1 MWSACK
7 ESAEFPKRMHTHTG
21 RRKPGEHMSWYLQGY
36 FTASWWNHGFCI
48 YTVFTLSNFCKELR
62 DFNSLKKAAMNML
75 TGNIKPFNKICLWY
89 ECPQLGPRV
98 HGVWYSWNFL
108 FQGSCSYPM
117 VSSHCTHAGKA
128 FILSNFLQS
137 PRIPLGS
144 KMYRTQTRLLGY
156 TPEWAVTH
164 FLGPA
169 QRRRVQGRE
178 QPSFSFAHLER
189 AHHTCS
195 SPAIPTHEGR
205 LFEETIPP
213 SPVTREGWKIGTR
226 AIHVLCICDHDRI

>member
-7 ESAEFPKRMHTHTG
+7 EAAEFPKRMHTHTG
-21 RRKPGEHMSWYLQGY
+21 RRQPGEHMSWYLQGY

-48 YTVFTLSNFCKELR
+48 YTVFTLSNFCKELW

-108 FQGSCSYPM
+108 FQGSCSYPT
-117 VSSHCTHAGKA
+117 VSSHYTHAGKA

-156 TPEWAVTH
+156 TPNGVSCH
-164 FLGPA
+164 
-169 QRRRVQGRE
+169 
-178 QPSFSFAHLER
+178 SFSWTGPEKKGSGQR
-189 AHHTCS
+189 AAQFFLCPPWES
-195 SPAIPTHEGR
+195 SPHVFLSCHHNTWRPTLR
-205 LFEETIPP
+205 RDNSTK
-213 SPVTREGWKIGTR
+213 S
-226 AIHVLCICDHDRI
+226 CY